1 LNEAWEESHLPITV
15 QELRDA
21 RDVFPLFSTGCIWVD
36 GNNVSEAHRQK
47 VSALEKA
54 IIEAHFSDRSF
65 QPMTRK
71 LTSYVVAFQKS
82 PGVIYTTP
90 VKGWFSKM
98 RLLKLHGAAGASQFP
113 GDESTVWTGN
123 DPLGIL
129 SGDANAH
136 GEAA

>member
-1 LNEAWEESHLPITV
+1 VIKGTVIEAW
-15 QELRDA
+15 
-21 RDVFPLFSTGCIWVD
+21 
-36 GNNVSEAHRQK
+36 
-47 VSALEKA
+47 
-54 IIEAHFSDRSF
+54 FSDRSF

-98 RLLKLHGAAGASQFP
+98 RLLKLHGAADASQFP
-113 GDESTVWTGN
+113 GCESIVWTGN

-129 SGDANAH
+129 SGDANLH
-136 GEAA
+136 SEAA